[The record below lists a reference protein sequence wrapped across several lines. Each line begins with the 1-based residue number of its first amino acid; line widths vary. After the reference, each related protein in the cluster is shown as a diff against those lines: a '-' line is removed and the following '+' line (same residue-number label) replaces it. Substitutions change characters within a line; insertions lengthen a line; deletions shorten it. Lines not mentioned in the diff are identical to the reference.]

1 MLILSGNGRLRLPLL
16 HKSNYHFLFHR
27 GKRKSSDIL
36 KTLLQYRFSFCV
48 GICFFQNVCYSTEDA
63 SSIQLEDRIHDPV
76 NQKILNQ
83 IHLEKFSVSTNIF
96 SLILSC
102 SDHDSRAF
110 LLLETSLLDNKSTI
124 ILPKRNNISNLVW
137 EAVPILQKILQFL
150 KTVKGGG
157 VVVKP
162 MFINCCE
169 GL

>member
-1 MLILSGNGRLRLPLL
+1 MADLGPHCCIRAIIIFYFFEENGNRHRYITLKFSIAVQILFLRGDM
-16 HKSNYHFLFHR
+16 F
-27 GKRKSSDIL
+27 
-36 KTLLQYRFSFCV
+36 
-48 GICFFQNVCYSTEDA
+48 FFQNVCYSTEDA

-137 EAVPILQKILQFL
+137 EAIPILQKILQFL

-157 VVVKP
+157 VVKP

>member
-1 MLILSGNGRLRLPLL
+1 MADLGSHCCIRAIIIFYFIEENGTRHRYITLKISIAVWIRFLR
-16 HKSNYHFLFHR
+16 
-27 GKRKSSDIL
+27 GDI
-36 KTLLQYRFSFCV
+36 
-48 GICFFQNVCYSTEDA
+48 FFQNVCYSTEDA

-110 LLLETSLLDNKSTI
+110 LLLETSILDNKSTI

-137 EAVPILQKILQFL
+137 EAIPVLQKILQFL

-157 VVVKP
+157 GGS
-162 MFINCCE
+162 NQCS
-169 GL
+169 